1 MRITLER
8 ATSKASWFFGK
19 WYASTSKAAWIAST
33 TFIVL
38 IVPLVIS
45 MEREQVVVE
54 SENQQMNVLTGDK
67 K

>member
-1 MRITLER
+1 MAITLDQV
-8 ATSKASWFFGK
+8 ASKTSWFLGK

-33 TFIVL
+33 SFLIL